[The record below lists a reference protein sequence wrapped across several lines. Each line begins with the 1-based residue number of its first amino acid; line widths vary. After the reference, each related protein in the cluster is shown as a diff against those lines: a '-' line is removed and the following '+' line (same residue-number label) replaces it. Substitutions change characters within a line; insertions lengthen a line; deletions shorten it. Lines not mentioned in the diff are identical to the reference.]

1 MKFTNGIWF
10 DREHTQIYNAVE
22 VSDVTHP
29 RGNEI
34 KALCTT
40 RHIRDRGDTLNK
52 PTITIT
58 LSSPASNIIACTATH
73 FRGVADRRPSTE
85 FFPDLK
91 PDAAE
96 IPSLH
101 LDGAKM
107 SIVAGDLMAELNTT
121 PSAFNI
127 LYRSAKDKKE
137 LTEIGWS
144 CLQYIIAPAAA
155 GIADPQVA
163 STTIADPYYRAPRS
177 RSNKPHMAVSLGL
190 QVGELVYGLGERF
203 GPLVKNGQSIDLW
216 NEDAGTCSPYSKS
229 TVQTLNLNMPLTRSQ
244 RTKTYRSI

>member
-34 KALCTT
+34 KVLCTT

-52 PTITIT
+52 PTIT

-73 FRGVADRRPSTE
+73 FRGVADRTPPTE
-85 FFPDLK
+85 FFPDVK

-96 IPSLH
+96 SPSLH

-107 SIVAGDLMAELNTT
+107 SIVAGDLMAELEHY
-121 PSAFNI
+121 A
-127 LYRSAKDKKE
+127 
-137 LTEIGWS
+137 IGI
-144 CLQYIIAPAAA
+144 QYT
-155 GIADPQVA
+155 V
-163 STTIADPYYRAPRS
+163 
-177 RSNKPHMAVSLGL
+177 
-190 QVGELVYGLGERF
+190 QVGKGQKGATLL
-203 GPLVKNGQSIDLW
+203 NGQGHSLCANGAAIDRW
-216 NEDAGTCSPYSKS
+216 RICQGATQNRAS
-229 TVQTLNLNMPLTRSQ
+229 VLTR
-244 RTKTYRSI
+244 R